1 VPRTEQE
8 AQQNGGRPEADA
20 GSEGRLHVS
29 AERKFLEDARQKKRN
44 CVEDS
49 VLEGVVSA
57 HAHRAESKAV
67 ERRDGQQQQR
77 EHRESV
83 EDALPESL
91 AQKLF
96 QRKPIVNEGSL
107 LDPRHDDDRD

>member
-1 VPRTEQE
+1 MAAGQKPMPEVRVACMYPR
-8 AQQNGGRPEADA
+8 NI
-20 GSEGRLHVS
+20 
-29 AERKFLEDARQKKRN
+29 KFLEDARQEKRN

-67 ERRDGQQQQR
+67 QRRDGQQQQR

-91 AQKLF
+91 AQNYF
-96 QRKPIVNEGSL
+96 NGS
-107 LDPRHDDDRD
+107 P